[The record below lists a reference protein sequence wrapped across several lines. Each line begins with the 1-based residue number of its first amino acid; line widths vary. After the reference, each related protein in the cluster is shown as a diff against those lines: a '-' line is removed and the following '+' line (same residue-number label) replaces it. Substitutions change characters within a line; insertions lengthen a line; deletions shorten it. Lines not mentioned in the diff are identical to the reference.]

1 VVNLLAEVAEG
12 LVQQLVL
19 LEELVVSVVVHL
31 EQVALIQLLP
41 ELLTQVV
48 EAVAEEIILVVVLV
62 KVALV
67 VKVLF

>member
-1 VVNLLAEVAEG
+1 VVNSLVEVAEG

-31 EQVALIQLLP
+31 EQVALIQLSL

-48 EAVAEEIILVVVLV
+48 EAVVEEIILVVVLV

>member
-1 VVNLLAEVAEG
+1 VVNSLVEVAEG

-31 EQVALIQLLP
+31 EQVALIQLSL